1 MLGVGQGL
9 SSALDI
15 LQLGLVVVILWGWS
29 GVINTILNKGGVARS
44 CDKIINYSLEY
55 GEIITQS

>member
-1 MLGVGQGL
+1 MQGVGQGL

-29 GVINTILNKGGVARS
+29 GVVNTILNNGGVARS
-44 CDKIINYSLEY
+44 FVKIINHSLEY
-55 GEIITQS
+55 GEIITHS